1 MRFIYLLPILIGLT
15 ACGNNQ
21 PANQAAQTNQTT
33 ETTQATTTA
42 AQSTQADPATQSAD
56 TELAQKIANKG
67 TLIVGTEGTYPPFTY
82 HDQSGKLT
90 GYDVEVVRAVANKLG
105 MTVEFKETAWDGM
118 LSGLDAKRFD
128 VVANQVSLTTPERQ
142 AKYNKSE
149 PYSWSSAVL
158 VAPQNISFGAW
169 EDIKGK
175 KSAQSLTS
183 NYGEMAQ
190 KFGAQIVAVDGLA
203 QAVELVKT
211 GRADLT
217 INDKLAVLDYLK
229 TKPDSGLEIKLYA
242 PDNAE
247 IHGAGIIFRKDETV
261 AVDKVS
267 EAMKELHAD
276 GTLTQ
281 LSNQFFGADISKK

>member
-1 MRFIYLLPILIGLT
+1 MRFIYLLPLLVGLT
-15 ACGNNQ
+15 ACGNQAPNSAAPATDNQ
-21 PANQAAQTNQTT
+21 TATQSTTASPTTDNQAAT
-33 ETTQATTTA
+33 ATA
-42 AQSTQADPATQSAD
+42 GD

-67 TLIVGTEGTYPPFTY
+67 TLIVGTEGTYPPFTF
-82 HDQSGKLT
+82 HDESGKLT
-90 GYDVEVVRAVANKLG
+90 GYDVEVVRAVADKLG

-149 PYSWSSAVL
+149 PYSWSNAVL

-183 NYGEMAQ
+183 NYSEMAQ
-190 KFGAQIVAVDGLA
+190 SFGAEIVAVDGLA

-217 INDKLAVLDYLK
+217 INDNLAVLDYLK
-229 TKPDSGLEIKLYA
+229 TKPNSGLEIKLYA
-242 PDNAE
+242 PDSE
-247 IHGAGIIFRKDETV
+247 KRGAGIIFRKDETV

-267 EAMKELHAD
+267 EAMKALQAD

-281 LSNQFFGADISKK
+281 LSNQFFGADISQK